1 MALTKECK
9 QEMEHLLTLVERQK
23 QYRTGVVFP
32 SRMNNYFYDAGTGK
46 ILRLQD
52 EEYRLLKAIFSPQA
66 TVKTVMQAF
75 SEEAPDKVEAFL
87 RNTAQMNLLRMPPL
101 ETLCC
106 DYHEDICQQI
116 DHNLAQLIL
125 EVTQRCN
132 FRCKY
137 CIYNSS
143 YEGNHDFSAANMSW
157 DTAKQAIDYL
167 FAHSAERKNIYLT
180 FYGGEPLLQFDL
192 IKQATLYAQN
202 LATQESRN
210 LYFNL
215 TTNLSLMTAEMP
227 GSLLTFPIF
236 H

>member
-1 MALTKECK
+1 MRDGPFTKECK

-66 TVKTVMQAF
+66 TVKTVMQAV

-125 EVTQRCN
+125 KLHSVA
-132 FRCKY
+132 
-137 CIYNSS
+137 I
-143 YEGNHDFSAANMSW
+143 SAV
-157 DTAKQAIDYL
+157 
-167 FAHSAERKNIYLT
+167 NIAYT
-180 FYGGEPLLQFDL
+180 
-192 IKQATLYAQN
+192 IRAMKAT
-202 LATQESRN
+202 
-210 LYFNL
+210 
-215 TTNLSLMTAEMP
+215 MI
-227 GSLLTFPIF
+227 FPPPI
-236 H
+236 

>member
-1 MALTKECK
+1 MMREPGKSYGCK
-9 QEMEHLLTLVERQK
+9 
-23 QYRTGVVFP
+23 
-32 SRMNNYFYDAGTGK
+32 N
-46 ILRLQD
+46 

-143 YEGNHDFSAANMSW
+143 
-157 DTAKQAIDYL
+157 L
-167 FAHSAERKNIYLT
+167 
-180 FYGGEPLLQFDL
+180 
-192 IKQATLYAQN
+192 
-202 LATQESRN
+202 
-210 LYFNL
+210 
-215 TTNLSLMTAEMP
+215 
-227 GSLLTFPIF
+227 
-236 H
+236 

>member
-66 TVKTVMQAF
+66 TVKTAMQAF

-137 CIYNSS
+137 CIRP
-143 YEGNHDFSAANMSW
+143 
-157 DTAKQAIDYL
+157 T
-167 FAHSAERKNIYLT
+167 T
-180 FYGGEPLLQFDL
+180 FISVP
-192 IKQATLYAQN
+192 
-202 LATQESRN
+202 
-210 LYFNL
+210 
-215 TTNLSLMTAEMP
+215 
-227 GSLLTFPIF
+227 
-236 H
+236 